1 MKNTFTGT
9 VTAPLINMTTDELR
23 DRAAELR
30 KALAATEAEIE
41 VREKVADWP
50 TAQYVWGT
58 VRDGDGFDFT
68 GLWSRDD
75 GDTCDCVN
83 DGTCDYM
90 AAHRG
95 VWQFRYWTPVTFV
108 PTAEYETLEAAQQA
122 WKDSDYTSEQWRDA
136 VTYAGK
142 RLISAA
148 QEVLG

>member
-1 MKNTFTGT
+1 MTDIDITAATGDGST
-9 VTAPLINMTTDELR
+9 TAELR
-23 DRAAELR
+23 DRASALR

-58 VRDGDGFDFT
+58 VRNDNGFNFT

-75 GDTCDCVN
+75 GDTYDCVN
-83 DGTCDYM
+83 DGTCGYM

-95 VWQFRYWTPVTFV
+95 VWQFRDSTPVTFV
-108 PTAEYETLEAAQQA
+108 PTAEYETLEAAHQA

-142 RLISAA
+142 RLISAT
-148 QEVLG
+148 QEVQG

>member
-1 MKNTFTGT
+1 MTDIDITAATGDGST
-9 VTAPLINMTTDELR
+9 TAELR

-58 VRDGDGFDFT
+58 VRDDYGSDFT

-75 GDTCDCVN
+75 GDTYYLVN
-83 DGTCDYM
+83 DGTYGYM
-90 AAHRG
+90 VAYRG
-95 VWQFRYWTPVTFV
+95 VWQFRDSTPMTFV
-108 PTAEYETLEAAQQA
+108 PTAEYETLEATYQA
-122 WKDSDYTSEQWRDA
+122 WKDSDYTSEQLRNF
-136 VTYAGK
+136 VVYAAK

-148 QEVLG
+148 EEVQG